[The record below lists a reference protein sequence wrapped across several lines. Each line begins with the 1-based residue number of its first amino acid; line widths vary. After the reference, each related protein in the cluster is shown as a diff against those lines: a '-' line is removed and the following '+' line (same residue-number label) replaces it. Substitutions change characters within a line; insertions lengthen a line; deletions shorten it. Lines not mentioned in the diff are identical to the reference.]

1 MDDESAEERIGGQLP
16 DDPALERWIAELR
29 TEDAARSR
37 ARVGAM
43 HAHAAEEATLTGVLA
58 DLLERGAQ
66 VLVTIANGRRHRGEV
81 LVVGTDAMVLRVGRH
96 EWLVTRLAA
105 VASVRMVGG
114 DPVHGEGM
122 PTTAASFG
130 RLLSAAAQPGEWMRV
145 SVGGE
150 AFGGNVIAVSDEVAV
165 LKLDNGD
172 ITYVNL
178 DAVEEVSLSSVS

>member
-1 MDDESAEERIGGQLP
+1 MDDESAGERIEGQLP
-16 DDPALERWIAELR
+16 DEASLERLIGELR

-37 ARVGAM
+37 ARVGAI

-58 DLLERGAQ
+58 DLLERGGQ
-66 VLVTIANGRRHRGEV
+66 VLVTITNGRRHRGEV
-81 LVVGTDAMVLRVGRH
+81 LVVGPDALVLRVGQR

-105 VASVRMVGG
+105 VASVKLVGG

-122 PTTAASFG
+122 PTTASSFG

-172 ITYVNL
+172 VTYVNL